1 MDLERHFTATGFVVD
16 KKSILLHWHKKLSMW
31 LPPGG
36 HIEPGEDP
44 QQAII
49 REVLEE
55 TGLSVKVLHT
65 GPDLQQNYPLQ
76 IPPPITILIED
87 IDDPVSGFH
96 KHIDM
101 IYVCTLTEPNAKG
114 LSFVRWV
121 SKTDLIHRVPIS
133 SDEGIRA
140 APPEDVCKLG
150 VLAIDLVDK
159 NKNN

>member
-65 GPDLQQNYPLQ
+65 GPD
-76 IPPPITILIED
+76 
-87 IDDPVSGFH
+87 PVSYTH
-96 KHIDM
+96 L
-101 IYVCTLTEPNAKG
+101 TLPTKA
-114 LSFVRWV
+114 
-121 SKTDLIHRVPIS
+121 
-133 SDEGIRA
+133 
-140 APPEDVCKLG
+140 
-150 VLAIDLVDK
+150 
-159 NKNN
+159 

>member
-76 IPPPITILIED
+76 IPPPITCLLYTSPSPRD
-87 IDDPVSGFH
+87 S
-96 KHIDM
+96 
-101 IYVCTLTEPNAKG
+101 
-114 LSFVRWV
+114 
-121 SKTDLIHRVPIS
+121 
-133 SDEGIRA
+133 
-140 APPEDVCKLG
+140 
-150 VLAIDLVDK
+150 
-159 NKNN
+159 